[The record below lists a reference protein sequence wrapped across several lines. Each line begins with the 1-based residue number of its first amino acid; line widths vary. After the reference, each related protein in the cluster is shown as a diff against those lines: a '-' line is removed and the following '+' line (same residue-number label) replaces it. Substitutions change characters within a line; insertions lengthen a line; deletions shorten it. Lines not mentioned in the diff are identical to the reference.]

1 MERDESDEC
10 NKGCKDDESDE
21 CNKGCDEDESDEGN
35 KGCDDD
41 ESDESDEGNK
51 GCDDDES
58 DEGSEADDDE
68 QVADVLSD
76 SHLVDAGSFR
86 IRLEKKN
93 RNIQQHTAPLNKIPQ
108 RSTSY
113 RNIVGL
119 GCMTHMRLSLFF
131 SFLLRFAIPA
141 VAICTRLGPGR
152 FLFALVKFNIFNL
165 IK

>member
-119 GCMTHMRLSLFF
+119 GCMTHMRLSLF
-131 SFLLRFAIPA
+131 
-141 VAICTRLGPGR
+141 V
-152 FLFALVKFNIFNL
+152 FLFASIRDSCRGHLHEARSRKVLVCFS
-165 IK
+165 